1 MKDFKGKVV
10 VITGASSGI
19 GEALACE
26 FGRMGAKVV
35 MGARSLDKLKVI
47 GDNIIREGG
56 EAVAVK
62 ADVSRE
68 EDCRELIGA
77 AVLAYGGI
85 DVLICNAGISMRAIL
100 DEVELKVLRQLMDIN
115 FWGTVYCVKYALPYL
130 QKSRGSIVGVSS
142 VAGLHGLPG
151 RTGYSASKYAMTG
164 FLETVRIEN
173 LKKGL
178 HVMVACPG
186 FTATN
191 VRFTALTKDG
201 TPQGRTPRE
210 EGKMMTS
217 EEVARRIIKGIRR
230 RKRLLL
236 MEWEGRGT
244 HIVKKFAPG
253 FLDRMFYKVMA
264 AEPDSPLR

>member
-1 MKDFKGKVV
+1 MKDFKNKVV

-19 GEALACE
+19 GEALAYE
-26 FGRMGAKVV
+26 FGSLGAKVV
-35 MGARSLDKLKVI
+35 CAARNSGKLALVA
-47 GDNIIREGG
+47 DNIINRGG
-56 EAVAVK
+56 EAIAVT

-68 EDCRELIGA
+68 ADCRELIGA
-77 AVLAYGGI
+77 AVLAYGGV

-100 DEVELKVLRQLMDIN
+100 DDVDLKVLHSLMDIN
-115 FWGTVYCVKYALPYL
+115 FWGTVYCTKYALPYL
-130 QKSRGSIVGVSS
+130 QKSHGSIVGVSS

-164 FLETVRIEN
+164 FLETVRVEN

-201 TPQGRTPRE
+201 TQQGQTPRE
-210 EGKMMTS
+210 EGKMMS
-217 EEVARRIIKGIRR
+217 AEEVARRIIKGIRR

-244 HIVKKFAPG
+244 HFIKKFAPG
-253 FLDRMFYKVMA
+253 FLDKMFYKVMA
-264 AEPDSPLR
+264 AEPDSPLK